1 VNPFVAALAVAALA
15 AVAAAGVTAGFRRRD
30 PLPVEPLADP
40 LEDRRVALLRSLA
53 DLEEA
58 HASGVLEDADYR
70 RLRGDTESRIARLL
84 RAIDGRRSPRPA
96 VATDG
101 GAVALEVEAPDRP
114 APDRPAPDRPGLDR
128 PGRTTGR
135 VPPWAVA
142 ILLASTVLAVAVTGL
157 LREAEPAAVES
168 APATSDDPFAFFEQR
183 VRDHPNDLAA
193 RLDLAHRYLD
203 ANRVEEALEEY
214 AVALELDPDDAEAHA
229 HIGLILYASHQPEQ
243 ALASVDRALVTAPG
257 YPEALFIR
265 GAILLRGLDRPQEAI
280 EAFEAYLAAA
290 PFGQER
296 GTAQQLIAEA
306 EAAIAE
312 PSAET

>member
-1 VNPFVAALAVAALA
+1 VNPLVAAVAVAALA

-96 VATDG
+96 LATDG
-101 GAVALEVEAPDRP
+101 GAIVLEVEVPN
-114 APDRPAPDRPGLDR
+114 R

-168 APATSDDPFAFFEQR
+168 APAASDDPFAFFEQR

-229 HIGLILYASHQPEQ
+229 HIGLILYASHQPEE
-243 ALASVDRALVTAPG
+243 ALASVDRALETAPG

-265 GAILLRGLDRPQEAI
+265 GAILLRGLDRPEEAI

-306 EAAIAE
+306 EAAMAE
-312 PSAET
+312 PSTES

>member
-1 VNPFVAALAVAALA
+1 VNPLVAAVAVAALA

-84 RAIDGRRSPRPA
+84 RAIDGRRPPRPA

-101 GAVALEVEAPDRP
+101 GAVALEVEAP
-114 APDRPAPDRPGLDR
+114 DR

-168 APATSDDPFAFFEQR
+168 ALATSDDPFAFFEQR

-229 HIGLILYASHQPEQ
+229 HIGLILYASHQPEE
-243 ALASVDRALVTAPG
+243 ALASVDRALETAPG

-265 GAILLRGLDRPQEAI
+265 GAILLRGLDRPEEAI

-306 EAAIAE
+306 EVAMAE
-312 PSAET
+312 PSTES

>member
-1 VNPFVAALAVAALA
+1 VNPFVAAFAVAALA

-84 RAIDGRRSPRPA
+84 RAIDGRRPPRPA

-101 GAVALEVEAPDRP
+101 GAVALEVEAP
-114 APDRPAPDRPGLDR
+114 DR

-203 ANRVEEALEEY
+203 ANRIEEALEEY

-229 HIGLILYASHQPEQ
+229 HIGLILYASHQPEE
-243 ALASVDRALVTAPG
+243 ALASVDRALETAPG

-265 GAILLRGLDRPQEAI
+265 GAILLRGLDRPEEAI

-306 EAAIAE
+306 EAAMAE
-312 PSAET
+312 PSTES

>member
-53 DLEEA
+53 DLEDA
-58 HASGVLEDADYR
+58 HSSGVLEDADYR
-70 RLRGDTESRIARLL
+70 RLRGDTESRIAKLL
-84 RAIDGRRSPRPA
+84 RAIDGRRSPRHA
-96 VATDG
+96 AAASAG
-101 GAVALEVEAPDRP
+101 SLAIEVDTTDRP
-114 APDRPAPDRPGLDR
+114 A
-128 PGRTTGR
+128 RTPGR

-157 LREAEPAAVES
+157 LREADPAAVDS
-168 APATSDDPFAFFEQR
+168 APAASDDPFAFFEQR

-203 ANRVEEALEEY
+203 AGRVEDALGEY

-229 HIGLILYASHQPEQ
+229 HIGLILYASHQPEE
-243 ALASVDRALVTAPG
+243 ALASVDRALETSPG

-265 GAILLRGLDRPQEAI
+265 GAILLRGLDRPEAAI
-280 EAFEAYLAAA
+280 EAFEAYLADA

-306 EAAIAE
+306 EAAMAE
-312 PSAET
+312 PSTES

>member
-1 VNPFVAALAVAALA
+1 MNPLVAAVAVAALA

-84 RAIDGRRSPRPA
+84 RAIDGRRPPRPA

-101 GAVALEVEAPDRP
+101 GAVALEVEAP
-114 APDRPAPDRPGLDR
+114 DR

-229 HIGLILYASHQPEQ
+229 HIGLILYASHQPEE
-243 ALASVDRALVTAPG
+243 ALASVDRALETAPG

-265 GAILLRGLDRPQEAI
+265 GAILLRGLDRPEEAI

-306 EAAIAE
+306 EAAMAE
-312 PSAET
+312 PSTES

>member
-40 LEDRRVALLRSLA
+40 LEDRRLALLRSLA

-58 HASGVLEDADYR
+58 HTSGVLEDADYR
-70 RLRGDTESRIARLL
+70 RLRGDTEGRIARLL
-84 RAIDGRRSPRPA
+84 RAIDGRRSPRPS
-96 VATDG
+96 VVTTE
-101 GAVALEVEAPDRP
+101 GAVALDVEATGRRVR
-114 APDRPAPDRPGLDR
+114 AP
-128 PGRTTGR
+128 GR

-142 ILLASTVLAVAVTGL
+142 ILLVTTVLAVAVTGL
-157 LREAEPAAVES
+157 LREAEPAAVDS

-183 VRDHPNDLAA
+183 VQDHPNDLAA

-203 ANRVEEALEEY
+203 ADRIEDALGEY
-214 AVALELDPDDAEAHA
+214 AVALELNPDDAEARA
-229 HIGLILYASHQPEQ
+229 HVGLILYASHRPKE
-243 ALASVDRALVTAPG
+243 ALASVDRALETAPE

-265 GAILLRGLDRPQEAI
+265 GVILLRGLDRPKDAI
-280 EAFEAYLAAA
+280 EDFEAYLAAA

-306 EAAIAE
+306 EAAMAE
-312 PSAET
+312 AP

>member
-1 VNPFVAALAVAALA
+1 MNPLVAAFAVAALA

-114 APDRPAPDRPGLDR
+114 
-128 PGRTTGR
+128 GRTTGR

-183 VRDHPNDLAA
+183 VREHPNDLAA

-229 HIGLILYASHQPEQ
+229 HIGLILYASHQPEE
-243 ALASVDRALVTAPG
+243 ALASVDRALETAPG

-265 GAILLRGLDRPQEAI
+265 GAILLRGLDRPEEAI

-306 EAAIAE
+306 EAAMAE
-312 PSAET
+312 PSTES

>member
-30 PLPVEPLADP
+30 PLGVEPLADP
-40 LEDRRVALLRSLA
+40 FEDRRVALLRSLA

-58 HASGVLEDADYR
+58 HVSGVLEDADYR
-70 RLRGDTESRIARLL
+70 RLRSDTESRIARLL
-84 RAIDGRRSPRPA
+84 RAIDGRRSPRTA
-96 VATDG
+96 VAAEG
-101 GAVALEVEAPDRP
+101 GAVALDVEAPR
-114 APDRPAPDRPGLDR
+114 RSV
-128 PGRTTGR
+128 RTPGR

-157 LREAEPAAVES
+157 LREAEPAAVDS
-168 APATSDDPFAFFEQR
+168 APAVSDDPFAFFEQR

-203 ANRVEEALEEY
+203 AGRIEEALDEY

-229 HIGLILYASHQPEQ
+229 HIGLILYASRPQE
-243 ALASVDRALVTAPG
+243 ALASVDRALETAPG

-265 GAILLRGLDRPQEAI
+265 GAILLELDRPEEAI

-306 EAAIAE
+306 EAALAA
-312 PSAET
+312 PQA

>member
-1 VNPFVAALAVAALA
+1 MNPFVAALAVAALA

-58 HASGVLEDADYR
+58 RASGVLDDADYR
-70 RLRGDTESRIARLL
+70 RLRGDTEGRIARLL
-84 RAIDGRRSPRPA
+84 RAIDGRRSPHRA
-96 VATDG
+96 VAPVG
-101 GAVALEVEAPDRP
+101 GTVALEIEAP
-114 APDRPAPDRPGLDR
+114 
-128 PGRTTGR
+128 GRSVRTPGR
-135 VPPWAVA
+135 VPPWAVG

-157 LREAEPAAVES
+157 LREAEPAAVDS
-168 APATSDDPFAFFEQR
+168 APTVTDDDPFAFFERR

-203 ANRVEEALEEY
+203 ADRIEEALDEY

-229 HIGLILYASHQPEQ
+229 HIGLILYASRPQA
-243 ALASVDRALVTAPG
+243 ALASVDRALETAPN

-265 GAILLRGLDRPQEAI
+265 GAILLRGLDRPKEAI

-306 EAAIAE
+306 EAALAE
-312 PSAET
+312 PSAQT

>member
-1 VNPFVAALAVAALA
+1 MNPFVAAFAVAALA
-15 AVAAAGVTAGFRRRD
+15 AVAAAGVIAGFRRRD

-114 APDRPAPDRPGLDR
+114 
-128 PGRTTGR
+128 GRTTGR

-203 ANRVEEALEEY
+203 ANRIEEALEEY

-229 HIGLILYASHQPEQ
+229 HIGLILYASHQPEE
-243 ALASVDRALVTAPG
+243 ALASVDRALETAPG

-265 GAILLRGLDRPQEAI
+265 GAILLRGLDRPEEAI

-306 EAAIAE
+306 EAAMAE
-312 PSAET
+312 PATES

>member
-1 VNPFVAALAVAALA
+1 MNPFVAALAVATLA
-15 AVAAAGVTAGFRRRD
+15 AIAAAGVTAGFRRRD
-30 PLPVEPLADP
+30 PVPIEPLADP

-53 DLEEA
+53 DLEDA
-58 HASGVLEDADYR
+58 HASGVLEEADYR

-101 GAVALEVEAPDRP
+101 GALALDVET
-114 APDRPAPDRPGLDR
+114 PDRPGR
-128 PGRTTGR
+128 KTGR

-142 ILLASTVLAVAVTGL
+142 ILVASTVLAVAVTGL
-157 LREAEPAAVES
+157 LREAEPAAPDA
-168 APATSDDPFAFFEQR
+168 APAASDDPFAFFEQR

-203 ANRVEEALEEY
+203 ANRVEEALQEY

-229 HIGLILYASHQPEQ
+229 HVGLILYASDQPEE
-243 ALASVDRALVTAPG
+243 ALASVDRALETSPG

-265 GAILLRGLDRPQEAI
+265 GVVLLRGLDRPQEAI
-280 EAFEAYLAAA
+280 ESFEAYLAAA

-306 EAAIAE
+306 EAALGE
-312 PSAET
+312 PSAEA

>member
-1 VNPFVAALAVAALA
+1 MNPFVAAFAVAALA

-101 GAVALEVEAPDRP
+101 GAVALEVEAP
-114 APDRPAPDRPGLDR
+114 DR

-229 HIGLILYASHQPEQ
+229 HIGLILYASHQPEE
-243 ALASVDRALVTAPG
+243 ALASVDRALETAPG

-265 GAILLRGLDRPQEAI
+265 GAILLRGLDRPEEAI

-306 EAAIAE
+306 EAAMAE
-312 PSAET
+312 PSTES

>member
-1 VNPFVAALAVAALA
+1 VNPFVAAFAVAALA

-114 APDRPAPDRPGLDR
+114 
-128 PGRTTGR
+128 GRTTGR

-157 LREAEPAAVES
+157 LREAEPAAVEP

-203 ANRVEEALEEY
+203 ANRIEEALEEY

-229 HIGLILYASHQPEQ
+229 HIGLILYASHQPEE
-243 ALASVDRALVTAPG
+243 ALASVDRALETAPG

-265 GAILLRGLDRPQEAI
+265 GAILLRGLDRPEEAI

-306 EAAIAE
+306 EAAMAE
-312 PSAET
+312 PSTES

>member
-1 VNPFVAALAVAALA
+1 MNPFVAAFAVAALA

-58 HASGVLEDADYR
+58 HASGVLEDPDYR

-114 APDRPAPDRPGLDR
+114 
-128 PGRTTGR
+128 GRTTGR

-168 APATSDDPFAFFEQR
+168 TPATSDDPFAFFEQR

-203 ANRVEEALEEY
+203 ANRIEEALEEY

-229 HIGLILYASHQPEQ
+229 HIGLILYASQQPEE
-243 ALASVDRALVTAPG
+243 ALASVDRALETAPG

-265 GAILLRGLDRPQEAI
+265 GAILLRGLDQPEEAI

-306 EAAIAE
+306 EAAMAE
-312 PSAET
+312 PSTES

>member
-1 VNPFVAALAVAALA
+1 VNPFFAALAVAALA
-15 AVAAAGVTAGFRRRD
+15 AIAAAGVSAGFRRRD

-70 RLRGDTESRIARLL
+70 RLRGDTEGRIARLL
-84 RAIDGRRSPRPA
+84 RVIDGRRSPPLA
-96 VATDG
+96 VAAER
-101 GAVALEVEAPDRP
+101 AVALDVEAPGRP
-114 APDRPAPDRPGLDR
+114 VRAP
-128 PGRTTGR
+128 GR

-142 ILLASTVLAVAVTGL
+142 ILLLSTVLAVAVTGL

-168 APATSDDPFAFFEQR
+168 APAVSDDPFAFFEQR
-183 VRDHPNDLAA
+183 VLEHPNDLAA

-203 ANRVEEALEEY
+203 AGRIEEALDEY

-229 HIGLILYASHQPEQ
+229 HIGLILYASRPQE
-243 ALASVDRALVTAPG
+243 ALASVDRALETAPG

-265 GAILLRGLDRPQEAI
+265 GAILLKLDRPEEAI

-296 GTAQQLIAEA
+296 RTAQQLIAEA
-306 EAAIAE
+306 EAALAA
-312 PSAET
+312 PPAET

>member
-1 VNPFVAALAVAALA
+1 MNPFVAALAVAALA

-58 HASGVLEDADYR
+58 HASGVLEEADYR
-70 RLRGDTESRIARLL
+70 RLRGDTEGRIARLL
-84 RAIDGRRSPRPA
+84 RAIDGRRSLRPA

-101 GAVALEVEAPDRP
+101 GAVALDAESTARP
-114 APDRPAPDRPGLDR
+114 V
-128 PGRTTGR
+128 RTSGR

-142 ILLASTVLAVAVTGL
+142 ILLATTVLAVAVTGL
-157 LREAEPAAVES
+157 LREAEPAAVDS
-168 APATSDDPFAFFEQR
+168 APVSDGDPFAFFEQR

-203 ANRVEEALEEY
+203 AGRVEEALEEY

-229 HIGLILYASHQPEQ
+229 HIGLILYASHRPEE
-243 ALASVDRALVTAPG
+243 ALESVDRALERAPG
-257 YPEALFIR
+257 YPEAQFIR
-265 GAILLRGLDRPQEAI
+265 GVILLQGLDRPEEAI

-312 PSAET
+312 SSAGT

>member
-1 VNPFVAALAVAALA
+1 MNPFVAAFAVAALA

-114 APDRPAPDRPGLDR
+114 
-128 PGRTTGR
+128 GRTTGR

-183 VRDHPNDLAA
+183 VREHPNDLAA

-229 HIGLILYASHQPEQ
+229 HIGLILYASHQPEE
-243 ALASVDRALVTAPG
+243 ALASVDRALETAPG

-265 GAILLRGLDRPQEAI
+265 GAILLRGLDRPEEAI

-306 EAAIAE
+306 EAAMAE
-312 PSAET
+312 PSTES

>member
-1 VNPFVAALAVAALA
+1 VNPFVAAFAVAALA

-30 PLPVEPLADP
+30 PLPVEPLTDP

-114 APDRPAPDRPGLDR
+114 
-128 PGRTTGR
+128 GRTTGR

-157 LREAEPAAVES
+157 LREAEPVAVES
-168 APATSDDPFAFFEQR
+168 APATSDDPFAFFERR

-203 ANRVEEALEEY
+203 ANRIEEALEEY

-229 HIGLILYASHQPEQ
+229 HIGLILYASHQPEE
-243 ALASVDRALVTAPG
+243 ALESVDRALETAPG

-265 GAILLRGLDRPQEAI
+265 GAILLRGLDRPEEAI
-280 EAFEAYLAAA
+280 EDFEAYLAAA

-306 EAAIAE
+306 EAAMAE
-312 PSAET
+312 PSTES

>member
-1 VNPFVAALAVAALA
+1 MNPFVAALTVAALA
-15 AVAAAGVTAGFRRRD
+15 AVATAGVTTGFRRRD

-70 RLRGDTESRIARLL
+70 RLRGDTEGRIARLL

-96 VATDG
+96 VPTEG
-101 GAVALEVEAPDRP
+101 GAVALDAELSDRP
-114 APDRPAPDRPGLDR
+114 VRAS
-128 PGRTTGR
+128 GR

-157 LREAEPAAVES
+157 LREAEPAAVDS
-168 APATSDDPFAFFEQR
+168 APAVSDDDPFAFFEQR

-203 ANRVEEALEEY
+203 AGRVEEALDEY

-229 HIGLILYASHQPEQ
+229 HIGLILYASHRPEE
-243 ALASVDRALVTAPG
+243 ALESVDRALETAPG

-265 GAILLRGLDRPQEAI
+265 GAILLRGLDRPEEAI
-280 EAFEAYLAAA
+280 ESFEAYLAAA

-306 EAAIAE
+306 EAAMAE
-312 PSAET
+312 PTAET

>member
-1 VNPFVAALAVAALA
+1 MNPLVAAFAVAALA

-114 APDRPAPDRPGLDR
+114 
-128 PGRTTGR
+128 GRTTGR

-168 APATSDDPFAFFEQR
+168 APAASDDPFAFFEQR

-229 HIGLILYASHQPEQ
+229 HIGLILYASHQPEE
-243 ALASVDRALVTAPG
+243 ALASVDRALETAPG

-265 GAILLRGLDRPQEAI
+265 GAILLRGLDRPEEAI

-306 EAAIAE
+306 EAAMAE
-312 PSAET
+312 PSTES

>member
-1 VNPFVAALAVAALA
+1 MNPFVAAFAVAALA

-70 RLRGDTESRIARLL
+70 RLRGDTDSRIARLL

-114 APDRPAPDRPGLDR
+114 
-128 PGRTTGR
+128 GRTTGR

-157 LREAEPAAVES
+157 LREAEPTAVES

-229 HIGLILYASHQPEQ
+229 HIGLILYASHQPEE
-243 ALASVDRALVTAPG
+243 ALASVDRALETAPG

-265 GAILLRGLDRPQEAI
+265 GAILLRGLDRPEEAI

-306 EAAIAE
+306 EAAIAQ
-312 PSAET
+312 PSTES

>member
-15 AVAAAGVTAGFRRRD
+15 CVAAAGVTAGFRRRD

-58 HASGVLEDADYR
+58 HVSGVLEDADYR
-70 RLRGDTESRIARLL
+70 RLRGDTEGRIARLL

-96 VATDG
+96 VSTSE
-101 GAVALEVEAPDRP
+101 GAVALGAEGTDR
-114 APDRPAPDRPGLDR
+114 RV
-128 PGRTTGR
+128 RTPGR

-142 ILLASTVLAVAVTGL
+142 ILLATTVLAVAVTSL
-157 LREAEPAAVES
+157 LREAEPAPADA
-168 APATSDDPFAFFEQR
+168 APVTSDDPFTFFEQR
-183 VRDHPNDLAA
+183 VQDHPNDLAA

-203 ANRVEEALEEY
+203 ADRVEDALNEY
-214 AVALELDPDDAEAHA
+214 AVALELNPDDAEANA
-229 HIGLILYASHQPEQ
+229 HIGLVLYASHRPKA
-243 ALASVDRALVTAPG
+243 ALASVDRALETAPE

-265 GAILLRGLDRPQEAI
+265 GVILLRGLDRPADAI
-280 EAFEAYLAAA
+280 EDFQAYLAAA

-306 EAAIAE
+306 EAAMAE
-312 PSAET
+312 AP

>member
-1 VNPFVAALAVAALA
+1 VNPFVAAFAVAALA

-101 GAVALEVEAPDRP
+101 GAIALEVEAPN
-114 APDRPAPDRPGLDR
+114 R

-157 LREAEPAAVES
+157 LREAEPVAVES

-203 ANRVEEALEEY
+203 ANRIEEALEEY

-229 HIGLILYASHQPEQ
+229 HIGLILYASHQPEE
-243 ALASVDRALVTAPG
+243 ALASVDRALETAPG

-265 GAILLRGLDRPQEAI
+265 GAILLRGLDRPEEAI

-306 EAAIAE
+306 EAAMAE
-312 PSAET
+312 PSTES

>member
-1 VNPFVAALAVAALA
+1 MNPLVAALAVAALA

-114 APDRPAPDRPGLDR
+114 
-128 PGRTTGR
+128 GRTTGR

-183 VRDHPNDLAA
+183 VREHPNDLAA

-229 HIGLILYASHQPEQ
+229 HIGLILYASHQPEE
-243 ALASVDRALVTAPG
+243 ALASVDRALETAPG

-265 GAILLRGLDRPQEAI
+265 GAILLRGLDRPEEAI

-306 EAAIAE
+306 EAAMAE
-312 PSAET
+312 PSTES

>member
-40 LEDRRVALLRSLA
+40 LEDRRIALLRSLA

-70 RLRGDTESRIARLL
+70 RLRGDTEGRIARLL
-84 RAIDGRRSPRPA
+84 RAIDGRRSPRLA
-96 VATDG
+96 VAAEG
-101 GAVALEVEAPDRP
+101 GAVAHDVESS
-114 APDRPAPDRPGLDR
+114 
-128 PGRTTGR
+128 GRSVRTPGR

-157 LREAEPAAVES
+157 LREAEPPAVDS
-168 APATSDDPFAFFEQR
+168 APAASDDDPFAFFEQR

-203 ANRVEEALEEY
+203 AGRIEEALDEY

-229 HIGLILYASHQPEQ
+229 HIGLILYASRPQE
-243 ALASVDRALVTAPG
+243 ALASVDRALETAPG

-265 GAILLRGLDRPQEAI
+265 GAILLKLDRPEEAI

-296 GTAQQLIAEA
+296 RTAQQLIAEA
-306 EAAIAE
+306 EAALAA
-312 PSAET
+312 PPAET

>member
-15 AVAAAGVTAGFRRRD
+15 SVAAAGVTAGFRRRD

-40 LEDRRVALLRSLA
+40 LEDRRLALLRSLA

-70 RLRGDTESRIARLL
+70 RLRGDTEGRIARLL
-84 RAIDGRRSPRPA
+84 RAIDGRRSPQPV

-101 GAVALEVEAPDRP
+101 AIALDAEAT
-114 APDRPAPDRPGLDR
+114 
-128 PGRTTGR
+128 GRGVRTPGR

-142 ILLASTVLAVAVTGL
+142 ILLVTTVLAVGVTGL
-157 LREAEPAAVES
+157 LREAEPAAVDA
-168 APATSDDPFAFFEQR
+168 APATSADPFTFFEQR
-183 VRDHPNDLAA
+183 VQDHPNDLAA

-203 ANRVEEALEEY
+203 AGRIEDALGEY

-229 HIGLILYASHQPEQ
+229 HIGLILYASHRPRA
-243 ALASVDRALVTAPG
+243 ALASVDRALAAAPE

-265 GAILLRGLDRPQEAI
+265 GVILLRGLDRPKDAV
-280 EAFEAYLAAA
+280 ANFEAYLAAA

-306 EAAIAE
+306 EAATAE
-312 PSAET
+312 AS